1 MFPRL
6 RNDAPAR
13 CIDVIRLIDVRD
25 EERGLLF
32 LREAISISHG
42 ENKGVIILVMS
53 HVFHQ
58 MIIACN
64 NIEENGSMRIHCKSI
79 KVLGDLISFFFDIY
93 RMKRDMI

>member
-42 ENKGVIILVMS
+42 ENKEGNHSGNV
-53 HVFHQ
+53 
-58 MIIACN
+58 ACFSPN
-64 NIEENGSMRIHCKSI
+64 DNS
-79 KVLGDLISFFFDIY
+79 V
-93 RMKRDMI
+93 

>member
-6 RNDAPAR
+6 RNANAPAR

-53 HVFHQ
+53 HLFHQ

-64 NIEENGSMRIHCKSI
+64 NIEESVEGSMRSI
-79 KVLGDLISFFFDIY
+79 VRVLKF
-93 RMKRDMI
+93 